1 MAERSES
8 GDREVR
14 EPEDES
20 PLTLLSRLRA
30 ADPADISRPRKLKKN
45 AAPTVGKKRS
55 SVAGRCATYNP
66 KSTSPLQR
74 VREFSGENL
83 TVSAG
88 KLFCSGCREELGLKL
103 SVIQLH
109 VKSNKHRA
117 GKERLQG
124 SEAREQDIATAFARY
139 SQHEHVS
146 GETLSRE
153 VQVYRIQ
160 VVTTFLKAG
169 IPLNKID
176 VFRDL
181 LEKNGQRLAGRRS
194 LSDLIPFIHQEEIA
208 LIKEELRGKKVSVIF
223 DGTTRLGEAM
233 AIILRFVDDWQIQQ
247 RLVRLRHLSKS
258 LKGEEIARELISV
271 LQIDYSI
278 SSDDLLGA
286 MRDRASV
293 NGLAMQTVKI
303 MYPKI
308 LDVGCFAHT
317 IDLVGQKFHTPNLDE
332 FLSAWITLFSH
343 SPKARLTW
351 RTQTGIAAKSHS
363 KTRWWSRWEV
373 IDQLLKMFRDIQP
386 FLEGNADIG
395 PASRS
400 KMLAILQDSQKKT
413 YLMIEMAI
421 VVDAGRYFVQATY
434 NLEGDGPLVLKCYE
448 QLEAVVQSIRIKHF
462 PNTDAVINQLFSGQP
477 VHITQQWRAYA
488 ESCVQNGFD
497 YFCDRFGGIL
507 SSTVA
512 AFKAA
517 RLFLPQKIRSLQ
529 PDASVV
535 DTLRLFPFLDDNT
548 LVESMKLELPTY
560 LAAATDVESDSDTDP
575 GDPLLWWKQHSTE
588 LPNWANAFC
597 QVILIQPSSAAAEC
611 AFSLLN
617 SIFAANQESALA
629 DM

>member
-8 GDREVR
+8 GDREVREVR

-30 ADPADISRPRKLKKN
+30 ADPANISRPWKLKKN

-55 SVAGRCATYNP
+55 SVAGRCVTYNP

-74 VREFSGENL
+74 IREFSGENL

-109 VKSNKHRA
+109 IKSNKHRA

-160 VVTTFLKAG
+160 VVTTFLKAD

-194 LSDLIPFIHQEEIA
+194 LSDLIHQEEIA

-286 MRDRASV
+286 MRDRASI
-293 NGLAMQTVKI
+293 NGLAMQTVKIMYPKI

-351 RTQTGIAAKSHS
+351 RTQMGIAAKSHS

-373 IDQLLKMFRDIQP
+373 IDQLLKMFNHFWRGMLTLDLPPTQRCLP
-386 FLEGNADIG
+386 FF
-395 PASRS
+395 R
-400 KMLAILQDSQKKT
+400 
-413 YLMIEMAI
+413 
-421 VVDAGRYFVQATY
+421 
-434 NLEGDGPLVLKCYE
+434 
-448 QLEAVVQSIRIKHF
+448 
-462 PNTDAVINQLFSGQP
+462 
-477 VHITQQWRAYA
+477 
-488 ESCVQNGFD
+488 
-497 YFCDRFGGIL
+497 
-507 SSTVA
+507 
-512 AFKAA
+512 
-517 RLFLPQKIRSLQ
+517 
-529 PDASVV
+529 
-535 DTLRLFPFLDDNT
+535 TLRKRLT
-548 LVESMKLELPTY
+548 S
-560 LAAATDVESDSDTDP
+560 
-575 GDPLLWWKQHSTE
+575 
-588 LPNWANAFC
+588 
-597 QVILIQPSSAAAEC
+597 
-611 AFSLLN
+611 
-617 SIFAANQESALA
+617 
-629 DM
+629 